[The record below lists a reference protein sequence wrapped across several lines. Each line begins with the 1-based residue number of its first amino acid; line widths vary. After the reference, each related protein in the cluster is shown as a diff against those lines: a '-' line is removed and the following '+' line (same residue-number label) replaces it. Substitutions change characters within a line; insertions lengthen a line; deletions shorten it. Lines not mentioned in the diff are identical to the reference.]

1 MTPPTLITN
10 ARILTLDESLG
21 DGQLGVIAHGWIRF
35 EHGRVA
41 DIGAHSHPNS
51 APDARSPIPDAR
63 VVLDANRRVLMP
75 AFTDA
80 HTHACWAGDRVDEW
94 AARLAGASYL
104 DLLKAGGGIMS
115 TVRAVRD
122 ASQQELTDLLLERLH
137 TMLAHGTTAVEV
149 KSGYGL
155 STHDELKMLR
165 AIRDA
170 ADRFPGTVIPTACIG
185 HALDPDVDRTRF
197 IRTTIDETLPAVTSE
212 FPGIAIDAYAEP
224 AAWHLSECLELFDQ
238 AQRAGHPCRVHAD
251 QFTSMGMVEA
261 ALERNFLSVDHLEAS
276 SPELLQRVAQSRTH
290 AVILPCSGFHVDRR
304 YADARTLLDHGGR
317 VCIATNLNPGS
328 APCPSI
334 PMAIALAC
342 RFNGSPTNPP
352 VTPEE
357 AILATTRTPARM
369 LGLTDR
375 GTLTPGAR
383 ADAILLHHTNERELA
398 HSFGGNPIARVW
410 VGGVQA

>member
-1 MTPPTLITN
+1 MTTIAN

-21 DGQLGVIAHGWIRF
+21 EGPLGLIERGWIRF
-35 EHGRVA
+35 KHGRVEEVHPGDPVGSA
-41 DIGAHSHPNS
+41 DVN
-51 APDARSPIPDAR
+51 
-63 VVLDANRRVLMP
+63 ANGRVLMP
-75 AFTDA
+75 AFTDC

-115 TVRAVRD
+115 TVRAVRE
-122 ASQQELTDLLLERLH
+122 AWQLQLTDLLLERLH
-137 TMLAHGTTAVEV
+137 TMLAHGTTVVEV

-155 STHDELKMLR
+155 RTEHELKMLR
-165 AIRDA
+165 AIADA
-170 ADRFPGTVIPTACIG
+170 GDRFPGTVKGTACIG
-185 HALDPDVDRTRF
+185 HALDPDVERTRF

-224 AAWHLSECLELFDQ
+224 AAWHVEECLELFD
-238 AQRAGHPCRVHAD
+238 AASKAGHPCRVHAD
-251 QFTSMGMVEA
+251 QFTSFGMVEA
-261 ALERNFLSVDHLEAS
+261 ALDRNFLSVDHLEAS
-276 SPELLQRVAQSRTH
+276 SPELLQRVAQSNTH

-342 RFNGSPTNPP
+342 RFNGPPTHAP

-357 AILATTRTPARM
+357 AILATTRTPARL
-369 LGLTDR
+369 LGLHDR
-375 GTLTPGAR
+375 GTLTPGSK
-383 ADAILLHHTNERELA
+383 ADAILLHHHSERELA
-398 HSFGGNPIARVW
+398 HSFGANPVARVW
-410 VGGVQA
+410 VGGVEA